1 MWFDLH
7 EVVCNCIMWYLPS
20 HDWFKL
26 ISHLCKNCQSFLVIR
41 TMFNHYISRY
51 LFVLVSVE
59 IVFQV
64 NISDS
69 AFKSRSLTSFKCTKH
84 ETKQKSFVTPFELC
98 TAELIC
104 YQHDFMIVISFFQR
118 DLFHRQY
125 PNYTDK
131 LNVKINEPVRRNKNV
146 LRPPKT
152 RM

>member
-59 IVFQV
+59 ILFQV

-104 YQHDFMIVISFFQR
+104 YQ
-118 DLFHRQY
+118 QY